1 MSGKILLK
9 DTLFNPLKVRKIAL
23 EIKTIYPDFQELE
36 FEKEVCELFPEL
48 ELKAR
53 IYHIRDMLGK
63 YLPKEYESAVEIL
76 LRSLPKELDSTKSD
90 DDFGDFIYAPYSEFV
105 TLHGCREEHL
115 VFSLEALREIT
126 KRFSVELA
134 IRDFINFY
142 PEETLKMLGSCAMS
156 DNYHERR
163 LASEGLRPKLPW
175 AKKLTL
181 DHREPLTP
189 LEQLFDDKTRYVTRS
204 VANHLND
211 ISKIDAPLVIETLKR
226 WKASGKQNS
235 KEMDYITNHAL
246 RTLVKQGY
254 EDALMLLGYVKEPD
268 IRVSNFILHTEH
280 VRIGDA
286 LVFDVTLEA
295 KEDTKLI
302 IDYIVHFRTK
312 AGTFSPKVHKLKKI
326 ELKKDTSITLQK
338 KHLFKSNMS
347 TRKLYEGEHKVELQ
361 INGMSY
367 KESTFTLKSGEGTF

>member
-181 DHREPLTP
+181 DHREPLTH

-226 WKASGKQNS
+226 WKASGKQNP

-254 EDALMLLGYVKEPD
+254 EDALMLLGYVKEPS
-268 IRVSNFILHTEH
+268 IRVSNFIVHTEH

-295 KEDTKLI
+295 EEDTKLI

>member
-1 MSGKILLK
+1 MSEKILLK

-23 EIKTIYPDFQELE
+23 EIKTVYPDFQALG
-36 FEKEVCELFPEL
+36 FEKEVCEKFPEL

-53 IYHIRDMLGK
+53 IYHMRDMLSK
-63 YLPKEYESAVEIL
+63 YLPKEYESAVAIL

-105 TLHGCREEHL
+105 ALYGCEEEYL
-115 VFSLEALREIT
+115 RFSLEALRELT
-126 KRFSVELA
+126 KRFSVEFS
-134 IRDFINFY
+134 IRDFINTY
-142 PEETLKMLGSCAMS
+142 PQQTLEMLSSCAVS
-156 DNYHERR
+156 ENYHERR

-181 DHREPLTP
+181 DHREPLIH
-189 LEQLFDDKTRYVTRS
+189 LDQLFYDKTRYVTRS

-226 WKASGKQNS
+226 WKVSGKQDP

-246 RTLVKQGY
+246 RTLIKQGD
-254 EDALMLLGYVKEPD
+254 EDALLLLGYVKEPH
-268 IRVSNFILHTEH
+268 IRVHNFILHTEH

-286 LVFDVTLEA
+286 LVFELTLEA
-295 KEDTKLI
+295 KKDTKLI

-326 ELKKDTSITLQK
+326 ELKKDRSVTLQK
-338 KHLFKSNMS
+338 KHLFKANMS
-347 TRKLYEGEHKVELQ
+347 TRKLHVGEHKVELQ
-361 INGMSY
+361 INGMIV
-367 KESTFTLKSGEGTF
+367 KESLFTLNRAEDTL